1 MIQRVNIDKID
12 CGDNGGCL
20 SEFVSILVYMGEMI
34 IGLTVITLAISV
46 IVAIIHAIV
55 G

>member
-1 MIQRVNIDKID
+1 MIQRVNIPQID

-20 SEFVSILVYMGEMI
+20 SEMVSILVFI
-34 IGLTVITLAISV
+34 VFFSVSLCVISLV
-46 IVAIIHAIV
+46 IVAIVGIINAIA